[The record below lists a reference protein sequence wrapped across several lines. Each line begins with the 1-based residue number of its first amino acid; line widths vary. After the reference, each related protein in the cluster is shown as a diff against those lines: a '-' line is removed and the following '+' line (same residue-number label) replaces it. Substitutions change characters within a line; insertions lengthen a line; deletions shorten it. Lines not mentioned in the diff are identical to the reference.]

1 MREAAARDVGA
12 LAVRLLRVRSVQLAS
27 AYAMRADAVAAEAA
41 ATEPLEVVKAAER
54 AYNAEA
60 HAYRQENAM
69 AGLLNALQVTI
80 CNGTYRST
88 RCSSPNFTL
97 MASLTATLAVTVIV
111 TMTTALTATALVSL
125 ERYTDGCLHAPQWLA
140 MHAAG
145 PEERRLGEQPEVIA
159 RLLLLERARPPLQ
172 ALHLE

>member
-41 ATEPLEVVKAAER
+41 ASGAVEMAKSAER

-69 AGLLNALQVTI
+69 AGLLNALQVTV

-97 MASLTATLAVTVIV
+97 MATLTVTVTVTVPV
-111 TMTTALTATALVSL
+111 TMTATALVSL